1 MKNFKETFD
10 TTKKFFTE
18 DLWVKDIT
26 GMPLPKRMLFSFV
39 RIIMIVARGFSQDN
53 CTLQASALTYIT
65 LVSLVPIL
73 AIMFSFT
80 KGLGMQK
87 RLFASIGVER
97 QVVLDPESGKRRF
110 AYKVIQENEP
120 KQELQAPKP
129 ADKPNPDKAIQATE
143 PKQESA
149 ALPPADKPKQ
159 ENSAQQPADKPNPDL
174 EKPITAGIACK
185 LPGPMQEALMRIFEY
200 VDNTNF
206 ATLGLVGSLMLLVS
220 VICSMAKLENS
231 FNLIWGVKQPRS
243 LLRKCSEYLVVLIM
257 IPIIFLFTTSLNS
270 IIFSNR
276 AILYLHEHYGAIASV
291 IGLTVKL
298 ISLLVLLATFGL
310 FFMFM
315 PNTKVK
321 PMPAFLAG
329 SVSFILW
336 LAVQWAYMRLQ
347 VGLTNYNAIYGTF
360 AVIPFFL
367 AWLYANWSII
377 LLGGEI
383 SFALQNHKTM
393 HLEKAAEHI
402 GTGTCIVIGQLL
414 LFEVCN
420 NFHKGK
426 GATTISEFCL
436 EKSIP
441 ARSMRYVVDTLC
453 KAGILVKTAEESSEM
468 YMPGKDITLLSP
480 ADVEEAFRQQN
491 SIDTRSYVRD
501 LPEELRNQYE
511 ATYMGYKSSLEA
523 MTFYK
528 FLLKAEEK

>member
-1 MKNFKETFD
+1 MTNLKERFNATQ
-10 TTKKFFTE
+10 KFFTE

-26 GMPLPKRMLFSFV
+26 GMPAIKRFLFSLV
-39 RIIMIVARGFSQDN
+39 RIGMIVGKGFSQDN

-97 QVVLDPESGKRRF
+97 HVVVEPESGQKRF
-110 AYKVIQENEP
+110 AYKVIQETEPIQEFQSQPTDNANPDKANQANEP
-120 KQELQAPKP
+120 KQENATQKP
-129 ADKPNPDKAIQATE
+129 SDKPNPDF
-143 PKQESA
+143 
-149 ALPPADKPKQ
+149 
-159 ENSAQQPADKPNPDL
+159 

-185 LPGPMQEALMRIFEY
+185 LPVPMQEALMRIFEY

-276 AILYLHEHYGAIASV
+276 AVLYLHEHYGAVASV
-291 IGLTVKL
+291 ISITVKL
-298 ISLLVLLATFGL
+298 ISLLVLLVTFGL

-321 PMPAFLAG
+321 PMPAMLAG
-329 SVSFILW
+329 TVSFLLW

-414 LFEVCN
+414 LFEVCS
-420 NFHKGK
+420 NFHKGN

-436 EKSIP
+436 ERSIP

-453 KAGILVKTAEESSEM
+453 KAGLLVKTAEESSEM

-501 LPEELRNQYE
+501 LPEELRNQYQ
-511 ATYMGYKSSLEA
+511 ATYSGYKSSLEA

-528 FLLKAEEK
+528 FLQKTEEK

>member
-1 MKNFKETFD
+1 MKNIKETFD

-26 GMPLPKRMLFSFV
+26 GMPLLKRMLFSFV
-39 RIIMIVARGFSQDN
+39 RIVMIVVRGFSQDN

-97 QVVLDPESGKRRF
+97 LVVVDQESGQKRF
-110 AYKVIQENEP
+110 AYKVIQEEEP
-120 KQELQAPKP
+120 KQEAPSQQPLEKTP
-129 ADKPNPDKAIQATE
+129 PEKGTNENEQ
-143 PKQESA
+143 KQEAS
-149 ALPPADKPKQ
+149 LQKQ
-159 ENSAQQPADKPNPDL
+159 PVAKPNPDL

-185 LPGPMQEALMRIFEY
+185 LPVPMQEALMRIFEY

-231 FNLIWGVKQPRS
+231 FNLIWGVKQARS

-329 SVSFILW
+329 TVSFILW

-453 KAGILVKTAEESSEM
+453 KAGLLVKTAEESSEM
-468 YMPGKDITLLSP
+468 YMPGKDITMLSP

-523 MTFYK
+523 MTFYR